1 MCPPPP
7 KSVYQKN
14 DKLGT
19 FFQNGTDMS
28 CLTFGYDNRH
38 VATRGGDDT
47 LKLWDLRSFKKPVN
61 VAKDL
66 FSRFD
71 YTQCSFSPDDKV
83 SSRSLLLCFVRKG
96 NLSRGSSEGFN
107 FLPPFIV
114 HQIINVHLD
123 GLDCD
128 IHEPRGDGREAR
140 FPG

>member
-1 MCPPPP
+1 
-7 KSVYQKN
+7 
-14 DKLGT
+14 
-19 FFQNGTDMS
+19 MS

-83 SSRSLLLCFVRKG
+83 MSRSLLLFFVKD
-96 NLSRGSSEGFN
+96 LARGSTKFFN
-107 FLPPFIV
+107 FLPPL
-114 HQIINVHLD
+114 INAHLD

-128 IHEPRGDGREAR
+128 IHEPRGDGRKAR